1 MTKDYTGQQL
11 GNYSLM
17 RLIGEGSYGR
27 VYLGEHINLPSQ
39 AAIKVLKTDVV
50 PLTDKDREMF
60 LTEARTIA
68 ALEHPHIV
76 RVRDYTFVDETPF
89 FVMDYA
95 PNGTLRERYTQ
106 GSIVP
111 LAEVISYVE
120 QIASALQYIHEQRL
134 IHRDVKPG
142 NMLLTATNNVL
153 LGDFGL
159 TIPSH
164 RTETLITQQT
174 GDVLGTTDYMA
185 PEQGY
190 GEPRPASD
198 QYALGIVVYE
208 WLCGT
213 LPFKGNRNEIINGH
227 ERLPPPPLHEKNS
240 SISPAIEH
248 VILKALEKDYHRRFE
263 NVEAFSTALQ
273 LAYREEPPA
282 EVHIPSSEKPMTD
295 VHTEDISQ
303 ASGTILS
310 TYQSVSGAIN
320 AIDWSPD
327 GTRIAAGSRNAV
339 YVWNVANEQLVFEHY
354 GHTRVNAVAWSPDG
368 ISLASAGSEGE
379 VQVWNVVD
387 QYKVSTNHGPLS
399 SPAPRGGIW
408 TAIYAFD
415 PPPRRSVVVN
425 AVAWSPDGQ
434 YVAAASSDTYAYI
447 WNASHRNQTSS
458 LKYEHHNGK
467 VLSIAWSPDGKYIAS
482 GESEQKVH
490 VWNASSMSEVFTYH
504 NHSGPVSGVTWLPDS
519 QHICSA
525 DESQNLIL
533 VWRATTG
540 KLTSVYRGHSHWR
553 KALACSP
560 NGVLMVSVDADK
572 TVHIW
577 NVATGENTF
586 IYRGHMHPVNAVVWS
601 PDGTCV
607 ASADDNGTMQIW
619 RAI

>member
-11 GNYSLM
+11 GNYSLT

-27 VYLGEHINLPSQ
+27 VYLGEHINLHSQ

-76 RVRDYTFVDETPF
+76 RVWDYTIVDETPF

-120 QIASALQYIHEQRL
+120 QIASALQYIHDRGL
-134 IHRDVKPG
+134 VHRDVKPG
-142 NMLLTATNNVL
+142 NMLLTSKNTLL

-174 GDVLGTTDYMA
+174 GDVGGTLDYTA
-185 PEQGY
+185 PEQGD
-190 GEPRPASD
+190 GQPRTASD
-198 QYALGIVVYE
+198 QYALGVVVYE

-213 LPFKGNRNEIINGH
+213 PPFKGNRNEIINGH
-227 ERLPPPPLHEKNS
+227 ERLLPPPLHEKNS

-248 VILKALEKDYHRRFE
+248 VILKALEKDYHQRFE
-263 NVEAFSTALQ
+263 NVEVFSTALQ
-273 LAYREEPPA
+273 QAYREEPPA
-282 EVHIPSSEKPMTD
+282 EVHISSSEKPMID
-295 VHTEDISQ
+295 FHTEDISQ

-339 YVWNVANEQLVFEHY
+339 YVWNVANGQLVFEHY

-368 ISLASAGSEGE
+368 ASLVSAGSEGE
-379 VQVWNVVD
+379 VQVWNTID

-399 SPAPRGGIW
+399 SPNSNRGG
-408 TAIYAFD
+408 
-415 PPPRRSVVVN
+415 
-425 AVAWSPDGQ
+425 
-434 YVAAASSDTYAYI
+434 
-447 WNASHRNQTSS
+447 
-458 LKYEHHNGK
+458 
-467 VLSIAWSPDGKYIAS
+467 
-482 GESEQKVH
+482 
-490 VWNASSMSEVFTYH
+490 VWE
-504 NHSGPVSGVTWLPDS
+504 
-519 QHICSA
+519 
-525 DESQNLIL
+525 
-533 VWRATTG
+533 
-540 KLTSVYRGHSHWR
+540 
-553 KALACSP
+553 
-560 NGVLMVSVDADK
+560 
-572 TVHIW
+572 
-577 NVATGENTF
+577 
-586 IYRGHMHPVNAVVWS
+586 
-601 PDGTCV
+601 
-607 ASADDNGTMQIW
+607 
-619 RAI
+619 